1 VIEAK
6 DLDEAIS
13 IAERV
18 PPVKYGTVEIR
29 PVMEIEGLPS

>member
-13 IAERV
+13 VAARV
-18 PPVKYGTVEIR
+18 PPAKFGTVEIR
-29 PVMEIEGLPS
+29 PVMEIEGLPQ